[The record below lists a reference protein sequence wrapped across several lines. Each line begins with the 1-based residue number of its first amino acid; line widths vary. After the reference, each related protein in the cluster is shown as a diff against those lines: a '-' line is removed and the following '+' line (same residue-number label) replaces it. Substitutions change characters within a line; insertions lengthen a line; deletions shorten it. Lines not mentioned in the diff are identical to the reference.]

1 MKKNKTI
8 ITILAT
14 VLLFSCANNASAQ
27 EIKIG
32 TQTWATANLNVSTF
46 RNGDAI
52 PEAKTVEEW
61 KKVGDEG
68 KPAWCY
74 YKNDPANGKKY
85 GKLYNW
91 YAVNDA
97 RGLAPKDWHVPS
109 DAEWTTLTDYL
120 GGEEVAGTKMK
131 DTSGWEYEDKNGNG
145 TNTSGFTGL
154 SGGYLTVS
162 GEFYY
167 IGRDGYWWSST
178 EYIAPAAWIRMM
190 SYYYVSS
197 VRRYSTGEQSGFS
210 VRCLRD

>member
-14 VLLFSCANNASAQ
+14 TLLFSCANNASAQ

-32 TQTWATANLNVSTF
+32 TQTWATTNLNVSTF

-52 PEAKTVEEW
+52 PEVKTVEEW
-61 KKVGDEG
+61 KKAGDEG
-68 KPAWCY
+68 NPAWCY

-97 RGLAPKDWHVPS
+97 RGLAPEGWHVPS

-120 GGEEVAGTKMK
+120 GGEEVSGTKMK
-131 DTSGWEYEDKNGNG
+131 DTNGWEDPEGKSGNG
-145 TNTSGFTGL
+145 TNTSGFTGI
-154 SGGYLTVS
+154 SGGYRTVS
-162 GEFYY
+162 GAFYY
-167 IGRDGYWWSST
+167 IGGDGYWWSST

-190 SYYYVSS
+190 SYYYVT
-197 VRRYSTGEQSGFS
+197 VRRYSTGEQSGLS
-210 VRCLRD
+210 VRCLKD